1 MSPNFAGLDKAEALG
16 YVSRQLLCGPGRVLL
31 SDQIDDDVKDL
42 AAIQE
47 LFAAARHQ
55 DCLQACQNILQANQS
70 ETYAYKYAGKSLIAL
85 GQFEKAKQCLIKAHQ
100 LDGDDPEIVKDIG
113 NIFNALK
120 KDAEAV
126 KLYEAAL
133 LLTLTTHQQA
143 TIWVYCQAARQ
154 SCCRR
159 AAGQESLW
167 SGSII
172 RNLSMNWEDL
182 QRSRAAWSSPCNN
195 TKSLELNPN
204 NPDAYISLGGSTKI
218 LGSLIK
224 PLQQHS
230 SP

>member
-1 MSPNFAGLDKAEALG
+1 M
-16 YVSRQLLCGPGRVLL
+16 
-31 SDQIDDDVKDL
+31 KDL

-126 KLYEAAL
+126 KLYQAAL
-133 LLTLTTHQQA
+133 SINPNYAPASNNLGCIAKRQGNLAAAEQLVKRACDLDQSSATYQMNLGGIYKDLGQLDQALATTL
-143 TIWVYCQAARQ
+143 
-154 SCCRR
+154 
-159 AAGQESLW
+159 
-167 SGSII
+167 
-172 RNLSMNWEDL
+172 
-182 QRSRAAWSSPCNN
+182 
-195 TKSLELNPN
+195 KSLELNPN
-204 NPDAYISLGGSTKI
+204 NPDAYISLGGIYKDLGQLDQALATTLKSLELNPDKPDAYI
-218 LGSLIK
+218 NLGGIYKELGS
-224 PLQQHS
+224 
-230 SP
+230 